1 MLNILKQ
8 HVYGI
13 MSINSCYVVGNSLII
28 SSHVGSTTIVNGY
41 NKFKISTDLIV
52 IDMNKRIMIINY
64 PTNFNPLSSID
75 DSVYIY
81 KRDDLIMNKI
91 KIEYSQPYGYSLN
104 FPKDLEVW
112 QAIMDN
118 DFVNNRVTTIIGVF
132 KLKNDIYY
140 CANLAGDNEGV
151 IYNKFIFRR
160 FEDNSELL
168 TVNLLMLN
176 VSVIKSDSK
185 FVVNLPFKNCKILHD
200 TDTLIFFDRISQ
212 YVRVNL
218 NTGIFKIVNIEGLS
232 PNVKN
237 IEDYEHFK
245 TITVEDMS
253 GDKHDVMI
261 ISDYEILYQYG
272 SKPDPI
278 ENIENGSY
286 VSDVDNRRKII
297 YNLLDDTHEIF
308 NFDKYVVAMNIFI
321 YNGKKH
327 YIIVDI
333 NFNFNIYVNEN
344 DYFKSIHNPP
354 AIFEKDSVI
363 TIGTKDEN
371 VKISL
376 YLLIN
381 KSYFINS
388 LREVLKGNNEDVLIS
403 NNLKN
408 IIVYKEFVEE
418 RKYNIKNLYDLYVIA
433 NYMQDY
439 NINYLAEIIVLY
451 VKQMNIDINE
461 AFRYL
466 ELLHSSTC
474 DEQLIALIYVVYK
487 KIR

>member
-1 MLNILKQ
+1 MI
-8 HVYGI
+8 G
-13 MSINSCYVVGNSLII
+13 GSL
-28 SSHVGSTTIVNGY
+28 G
-41 NKFKISTDLIV
+41 
-52 IDMNKRIMIINY
+52 M
-64 PTNFNPLSSID
+64 
-75 DSVYIY
+75 
-81 KRDDLIMNKI
+81 
-91 KIEYSQPYGYSLN
+91 
-104 FPKDLEVW
+104 KD
-112 QAIMDN
+112 
-118 DFVNNRVTTIIGVF
+118 
-132 KLKNDIYY
+132 
-140 CANLAGDNEGV
+140 
-151 IYNKFIFRR
+151 
-160 FEDNSELL
+160 
-168 TVNLLMLN
+168 
-176 VSVIKSDSK
+176 
-185 FVVNLPFKNCKILHD
+185 
-200 TDTLIFFDRISQ
+200 
-212 YVRVNL
+212 
-218 NTGIFKIVNIEGLS
+218 
-232 PNVKN
+232 VK
-237 IEDYEHFK
+237 
-245 TITVEDMS
+245 
-253 GDKHDVMI
+253 I
-261 ISDYEILYQYG
+261 ISDYEILCHYG
-272 SKPDPI
+272 DKPI
-278 ENIENGSY
+278 FYENGEL
-286 VSDVDNRRKII
+286 VTDVDNRRKII
-297 YNLLDDTHEIF
+297 YNLFDDTHEILNF
-308 NFDKYVVAMNIFI
+308 NRFITVMKTFI
-321 YNGKKH
+321 YNGKRH

-403 NNLKN
+403 NNFKN